1 MARCVAGGLLKSYPL
16 MQLFDPKFRAND
28 PAVQAKV
35 GEPPPTAAV
44 DGALGGIAFTLLL

>member
-1 MARCVAGGLLKSYPL
+1 MKSYPV

-35 GEPPPTAAV
+35 GEPAA
-44 DGALGGIAFTLLL
+44 DCRR